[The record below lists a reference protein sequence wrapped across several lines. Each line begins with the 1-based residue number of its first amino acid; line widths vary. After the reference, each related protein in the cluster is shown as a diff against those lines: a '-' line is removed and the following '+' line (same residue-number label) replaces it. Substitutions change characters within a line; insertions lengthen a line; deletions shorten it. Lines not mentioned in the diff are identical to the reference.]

1 MPIRTDRDGR
11 VLTITIDRPEARNS
25 LDLQH
30 FGALA
35 KAWEDFRDDDELWVA
50 IVTGVDD
57 VFCVGADLKRFIPQA
72 HEAAESVQRQ
82 MESSGSD
89 GLPPLEDI
97 PATAALTAVLRQF
110 PLYKP
115 VIAAVN
121 GICAAGGMEMLLGTD
136 LRVAAE
142 DAAFQISEP
151 RRGLFPGGGTTV
163 RLPRQIPYAKAME
176 ILLLADPIPA
186 EEALAVG
193 IVNKVVPRD
202 QVMKEARNF
211 AERILLNGPLSVRAT
226 KQSVVDG
233 LGMPL
238 EQAYE
243 QELIHAATIFATEDA
258 REGPKAFAEK
268 RDPVWKGR

>member
-1 MPIRTDRDGR
+1 MPIHTDRDGR

-35 KAWEDFRDDDELWVA
+35 KAWEDFRDDEDLWVA

-72 HEAAESVQRQ
+72 REAAESVHQQ

-136 LRVAAE
+136 LRIASE

-176 ILLLADPIPA
+176 ILLLADPVPA
-186 EEALAVG
+186 EEALRVG

-202 QVMKEARNF
+202 QVMKEARHF

-243 QELIHAATIFATEDA
+243 QELIHAAAVFATEDA
-258 REGPKAFAEK
+258 KEGPKAFAEK

>member
-1 MPIRTDRDGR
+1 MAIHTERDGR

-25 LDLQH
+25 LDLPH

-35 KAWEDFRDDDELWVA
+35 QAWESFRDDDDLWVA

-57 VFCVGADLKRFIPQA
+57 VFCVGADLKKFIPVA
-72 HEAAESVQRQ
+72 VAAAEAVLDERGARST
-82 MESSGSD
+82 GT
-89 GLPPLEDI
+89 LPDVSDI
-97 PATAALTAVLRQF
+97 PATAALTAVLRNF

-176 ILLLADPIPA
+176 VLLLADPLPA
-186 EEALAVG
+186 AEALRVG
-193 IVNKVVPRD
+193 IVNKVVHRD
-202 QVMKEARNF
+202 RVLDEARGF
-211 AERILLNGPLSVRAT
+211 AERILLNGPVAVRAT

-233 LGMPL
+233 LALPL

-243 QELIHAATIFATEDA
+243 QELMHAAMVFSTEDA
-258 REGPKAFAEK
+258 KEGPKAFAEK
-268 RDPVWKGR
+268 REPVWKGC